1 MMFKQKKWQ
10 TIQFKDTNSKNNYPN
25 NNLYLIAKVILTQT
39 WLLSLSKEYY
49 LKIMTKKKKQFKMI
63 IKTKNKLKK
72 SKKMNKLK
80 SKTTW
85 RKLSLNLNKSFLLRQ
100 SNNLN
105 FIIRKNILNLK
116 KVKLDPIKSES
127 IREDFSE

>member
-39 WLLSLSKEYY
+39 WLLSLSKEYQ

-80 SKTTW
+80 SKTNW

>member
-25 NNLYLIAKVILTQT
+25 NNLYLIAKVILTQK
-39 WLLSLSKEYY
+39 WLLSLSKEYQ

-80 SKTTW
+80 SKTNW